1 MQRLIIINFSL
12 ILLTT
17 FACNTAKKSYKT
29 AMKKFSHGEYEFAIP
44 KFQNALNKGY
54 SAAKTNFMIAES
66 YRLSNRIYEAESYYK
81 NAIDANIR
89 NESSYFYYGYALK
102 SQEKYKEAS
111 ARFKEYLEVGTNF
124 DFISRAKK
132 EIRNLKEINRII
144 SKKTYSEATNLAP
157 LNTEAPEYSP
167 YILDDN
173 IVFTSSRGVQKFY
186 AATGTGFTD
195 LYQFEFNYKDKS
207 SGITTPFNETINL
220 FDTHEGSATFS
231 RDGNTMVF
239 ARSNDGK
246 KKGRREVDM
255 YITKF
260 ISGAWTE
267 PQLLDICKK
276 NAWDSSPSFSPNG
289 KKLYFAS
296 NREGGFGGTDIYRAT
311 LDRNG
316 NWKNVRNL
324 GSKIN
329 TAANEMFPYIDK
341 NGTLYISSD
350 GHPSLGGLD
359 IFKISKDGKKT
370 RVINLGL
377 PFNSSYDDFAIVYDT
392 DTTGYFSSNRPG
404 GKGDDDI
411 YDFMERKPTLKDI
424 NFNLIGIVVEE
435 SEHGPPLKDVKVT
448 LFDGLENVMKEVITD
463 EKGKFGP
470 IKVDVEKTFMLI
482 AEKEDYFTTRQPF
495 STIGK
500 TPTINPAKASSLED
514 VTFYVKIPIDKIVID
529 RTIVLE
535 NIYYDFNKADIRPEA
550 AEDLDELVDLL
561 TDNPDINI
569 ELSSHTDSRG
579 EDEYN
584 IDLSQKRA
592 DAAID
597 YLIELGINP
606 SRLIAKGYGETKPI
620 IENAVKEKEHQKNRR
635 TEFKVVEIEE

>member
-1 MQRLIIINFSL
+1 
-12 ILLTT
+12 
-17 FACNTAKKSYKT
+17 
-29 AMKKFSHGEYEFAIP
+29 
-44 KFQNALNKGY
+44 
-54 SAAKTNFMIAES
+54 
-66 YRLSNRIYEAESYYK
+66 
-81 NAIDANIR
+81 
-89 NESSYFYYGYALK
+89 
-102 SQEKYKEAS
+102 
-111 ARFKEYLEVGTNF
+111 
-124 DFISRAKK
+124 
-132 EIRNLKEINRII
+132 
-144 SKKTYSEATNLAP
+144 
-157 LNTEAPEYSP
+157 
-167 YILDDN
+167 
-173 IVFTSSRGVQKFY
+173 
-186 AATGTGFTD
+186 
-195 LYQFEFNYKDKS
+195 
-207 SGITTPFNETINL
+207 
-220 FDTHEGSATFS
+220 
-231 RDGNTMVF
+231 
-239 ARSNDGK
+239 
-246 KKGRREVDM
+246 
-255 YITKF
+255 
-260 ISGAWTE
+260 
-267 PQLLDICKK
+267 
-276 NAWDSSPSFSPNG
+276 
-289 KKLYFAS
+289 
-296 NREGGFGGTDIYRAT
+296 
-311 LDRNG
+311 
-316 NWKNVRNL
+316 
-324 GSKIN
+324 
-329 TAANEMFPYIDK
+329 MFPYIDK

-500 TPTINPAKASSLED
+500 TPTINPAQASSLED
-514 VTFYVKIPIDKIVID
+514 VTFYVKIPIDKIVIN

-584 IDLSQKRA
+584 MELSQKRA

-597 YLIELGINP
+597 YLIELGINS

-620 IENAVKEKEHQKNRR
+620 VENAVKEKEHQKNRR